1 MKSQRWLR
9 IIPVALIMYT
19 ISYVDRT
26 NVSLALD
33 PRISTMMT
41 DMLMNDR
48 LKGQAAG
55 IFFLGYVLLQIP
67 GGYLAGRWSPKRL
80 ISLFLVFWGVCA
92 VGCGLVS
99 SFREFAVMRFL
110 LGAAESGVYPTML
123 VLLANWF
130 PRTERARA
138 NAYWNL
144 CQPLAV
150 AGAAPISGWLLSVNW
165 GSFDWLQNHW
175 SGKPLAGWQAMLII
189 EGALPFI
196 WLPIWLYLIKDHP
209 RDAKWISRE
218 ERDFLETTLQ
228 REAGELEQSK
238 GISLWRAFL
247 QPVVFVMLAIC
258 FLYNCASYGLN
269 TFLTEGFKGGGHNFT
284 GLQTGLLFAVPYAVT
299 AIVMVLLSRHSDLTG
314 ERRGHAAFIYAV
326 SGASLIA
333 SVLLKE
339 HSFWLSYA
347 FLCLAIPGPFAG
359 LAPFFAIPTEILPR
373 ATAGAVMG
381 LVNALGNVGGYL
393 GPKIVGELKSQTN
406 GITVPFVV
414 LGGALLAAA
423 ALCFWLP
430 KSRQDFMSPARR
442 SNECQPCLEN
452 PGTRRSPR

>member
-9 IIPVALIMYT
+9 LIPVALIMYT

-26 NVSLALD
+26 NVALALD
-33 PRISTMMT
+33 PGISTMMK
-41 DMLMNDR
+41 DLLMDDR

-55 IFFLGYVLLQIP
+55 IFFLGYVLLQVP
-67 GGYLAGRWSPKRL
+67 GGYLAGRWSPKKL
-80 ISLFLVFWGVCA
+80 ISLCLVCWGLCA
-92 VGCGLVS
+92 VGCGLAS

-130 PRTERARA
+130 PRSERARA

-150 AGAAPISGWLLSVNW
+150 AASAPITGWLLGGW
-165 GSFDWLQNHW
+165 
-175 SGKPLAGWQAMLII
+175 GWQTMLII
-189 EGALPFI
+189 EGTLPFL
-196 WLPIWLYLIKDHP
+196 WLPFWLYFISDHP

-218 ERDFLETTLQ
+218 EQDFLETTLQ
-228 REAGELEQSK
+228 REASELELVK
-238 GISLWRAFL
+238 RIPVGRAL
-247 QPVVFVMLAIC
+247 LRPVVFVMLAVC
-258 FLYNCASYGLN
+258 FLYNFASYGCN
-269 TFLTEGFKGGGHNFT
+269 TFLTEGLKGGGRHFD

-299 AIVMVLLSRHSDLTG
+299 AIVMVLLSRHSDRTG
-314 ERRGHAAFIYAV
+314 ERRGHAAFIYAL
-326 SGASLIA
+326 SGTSLIA

-359 LAPFFAIPTEILPR
+359 LAPFFAIPTETMPR
-373 ATAGAVMG
+373 AAAGAVMG

-393 GPKIVGELKSQTN
+393 GPAIVGILKSRTH
-406 GITVPFVV
+406 GMTVPFGV

-423 ALCFWLP
+423 ALCFLLP
-430 KSRQDFMSPARR
+430 KSGRAAGSSQAV
-442 SNECQPCLEN
+442 
-452 PGTRRSPR
+452 

>member
-1 MKSQRWLR
+1 MNSVKSQRWLR

-33 PRISTMMT
+33 PRISTMMK
-41 DMLMNDR
+41 DLLMDDR

-67 GGYLAGRWSPKRL
+67 GGYLAGCWSPKKL
-80 ISLFLVFWGVCA
+80 ISMFLVFWGICA

-99 SFREFAVMRFL
+99 SFRGFATMRFL

-150 AGAAPISGWLLSVNW
+150 AGAAPVSGWLLSVNW
-165 GSFDWLQNHW
+165 GGFDWLQNTWSHW
-175 SGKPLAGWQAMLII
+175 SAKPLAGWQAMLII

-196 WLPIWLYLIKDHP
+196 WLPIWLYFIKDHP

-218 ERDFLETTLQ
+218 EKDFLETTLQ
-228 REAGELEQSK
+228 REAGELEPAK
-238 GISLWRAFL
+238 KISPGRAFL
-247 QPVVFVMLAIC
+247 QPVVFVMLAVC

-269 TFLTEGFKGGGHNFT
+269 TFLTEGLRGGGHNFT

-299 AIVMVLLSRHSDLTG
+299 AVVMVLLSRHSDLAG

-326 SGASLIA
+326 SGVSLIA

-373 ATAGAVMG
+373 ATAGAVIG

-393 GPKIVGELKSQTN
+393 GPRIVGELKSQTG

-423 ALCFWLP
+423 ALCFLLP
-430 KSRQDFMSPARR
+430 KRRDFASFAPFK
-442 SNECQPCLEN
+442 
-452 PGTRRSPR
+452 

>member
-1 MKSQRWLR
+1 MRQQPLMIHQRWLR
-9 IIPVALIMYT
+9 IIPVALVMYT

-26 NVSLALD
+26 NIALALE
-33 PRISTMMT
+33 PKISSMMR
-41 DMLMNDR
+41 DLLMDDR
-48 LKGQAAG
+48 MKGQAAG

-67 GGYLAGRWSPKRL
+67 GGYLAGRWSPRRL
-80 ISLFLVFWGVCA
+80 ISLFLGFWGICA

-110 LGAAESGVYPTML
+110 LGMAESGVYPTML

-130 PRTERARA
+130 PRSERARA
-138 NAYWNL
+138 NACWNL

-150 AGAAPISGWLLSVNW
+150 AASAPVTGWLL
-165 GSFDWLQNHW
+165 GSY
-175 SGKPLAGWQAMLII
+175 GWQRMLMA
-189 EGALPFI
+189 EGALPFL
-196 WLPIWLYLIKDHP
+196 WLPVWLYFIRDHP
-209 RDAKWISRE
+209 RDAKWISRA

-228 REAGELEQSK
+228 REARELEPANK
-238 GISLWRAFL
+238 ISLGRVFL
-247 QPVVFVMLAIC
+247 QPAVFVMLAVC
-258 FLYNCASYGLN
+258 FLYNFASYGCN
-269 TFLTEGFKGGGHNFT
+269 TFLTEGLKGGGHNFS
-284 GLQTGLLFAVPYAVT
+284 GLETGLLFAVPYVVT
-299 AIVMVLLSRHSDLTG
+299 AFVMVLLSWHSDRMA

-359 LAPFFAIPTEILPR
+359 LAPFFAIPTETMPR
-373 ATAGAVMG
+373 ATAGAVIG

-393 GPKIVGELKSQTN
+393 GPTVVGILKSRTN
-406 GITVPFVV
+406 GITIPFGV

-423 ALCFWLP
+423 ALCFLLP
-430 KSRQDFMSPARR
+430 KAVKPIQSDAPK
-442 SNECQPCLEN
+442 
-452 PGTRRSPR
+452 PGT